1 MVINLFHFTN
11 SSFCNSCLTN
21 PGQSSLSHEDAI
33 PSEDAGY
40 VGEADEKDREKI
52 YINIEAN
59 QFCFSL
65 TDSNILSNSSL
76 FQNLL
81 ERLKQ
86 C

>member
-40 VGEADEKDREKI
+40 VGEGDEKDREKI
-52 YINIEAN
+52 NSA
-59 QFCFSL
+59 FHLS
-65 TDSNILSNSSL
+65 ILIF
-76 FQNLL
+76 FQIHLYF
-81 ERLKQ
+81 KIY
-86 C
+86 

>member
-1 MVINLFHFTN
+1 M
-11 SSFCNSCLTN
+11 
-21 PGQSSLSHEDAI
+21 SHEDAI

-40 VGEADEKDREKI
+40 VGEGDEKDREKI
-52 YINIEAN
+52 YINIEAT

-65 TDSNILSNSSL
+65 IDSNILSNSSL